1 MAIVDCS
8 TRSKYENATIR
19 RALRII
25 ENRLREPGAAMNAPA
40 EVKDYLSLRLAG
52 LEHEVFTAVFL
63 DAQYRV
69 IAAEEL
75 FRGTLTQTNVYPRE
89 VVKRAMH
96 HNAAAVIFA
105 HNHPSGKAEPS
116 QADHL
121 VTRALKAALALV
133 DVLALD
139 HFIIA
144 GTLAVSFRESGWMNG
159 PSESA
164 PEPAK
169 PAPKRCRPRK
179 ADKQAAAGV

>member
-1 MAIVDCS
+1 M
-8 TRSKYENATIR
+8 
-19 RALRII
+19 
-25 ENRLREPGAAMNAPA
+25 
-40 EVKDYLSLRLAG
+40 
-52 LEHEVFTAVFL
+52 FTAVLL

-75 FRGTLTQTNVYPRE
+75 FRGTLTQTAVFPRE
-89 VVKRAMH
+89 VVKQALY

-133 DVLALD
+133 DVRALD

-144 GTLAVSFRESGWMNG
+144 GTLAVSFREMGWMDG
-159 PSESA
+159 PGESR
-164 PEPAK
+164 PEPKK
-169 PAPKRCRPRK
+169 PAPKRGRPSK
-179 ADKQAAAGV
+179 ADKQAAAGVKS